1 MKESQAVLE
10 ELRSPTRELRQA
22 IPDVWQAFGALHAS
36 VLRDGALPARIKELI
51 ALAIAVEKQ
60 CDGCIAS
67 HARAAA
73 REGATA
79 NEVAET
85 LGVSLFMGGG
95 PASVYGP
102 RAWAAYQE
110 FVSIEA
116 HIPKDI
122 AS

>member
-1 MKESQAVLE
+1 MREAQAVLE
-10 ELRSPTRELRQA
+10 ELGNPTRELRRA
-22 IPDVWQAFGALHAS
+22 VPDVWQALGALHAS
-36 VLRDGALPARIKELI
+36 AVREGALPARIKELI
-51 ALAIAVEKQ
+51 AMAIAVEKQ

-73 REGATA
+73 REGATPE
-79 NEVAET
+79 EVAEA
-85 LGVSLFMGGG
+85 LGVSLLMGGG

-110 FVSIEA
+110 FASVETQT
-116 HIPKDI
+116 PTEI